1 MLHGTLLLSYIGE
14 IHYAFE
20 LWNKL
25 QTFDLESLFLN
36 LVIHIKWCT
45 FFLSDWLSI
54 DDNWNE
60 KKIESWKIYKWH
72 INRWSYRR
80 FWGWICL
87 FEGGGQYC
95 CISTYLLI
103 HWSKDWMKL
112 IFKSIF
118 FNQSMVNVSWGVMV

>member
-45 FFLSDWLSI
+45 FFIWLTFHWWQLKWKLNHERFTNGISTG
-54 DDNWNE
+54 DH
-60 KKIESWKIYKWH
+60 IED
-72 INRWSYRR
+72 
-80 FWGWICL
+80 FGAGFVCL
-87 FEGGGQYC
+87 KVAANIAVF
-95 CISTYLLI
+95 IILFSTYLLI

-112 IFKSIF
+112 IFKSSNIF
-118 FNQSMVNVSWGVMV
+118 